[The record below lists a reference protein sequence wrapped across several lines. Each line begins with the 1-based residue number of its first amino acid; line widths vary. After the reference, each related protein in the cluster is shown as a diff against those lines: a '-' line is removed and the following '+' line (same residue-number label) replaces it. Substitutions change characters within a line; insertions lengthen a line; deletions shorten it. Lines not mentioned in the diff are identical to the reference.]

1 MTNIT
6 LDGLPAKTG
15 TVSDAGIIH
24 YREGGVDKKM
34 TVADFLIKISEEYSA
49 DINSFLASVDKEAA
63 RIALGVSRRT
73 TVSNVDY
80 TVLTT
85 DKVIAQTGTMSEART
100 FSLPSAASFPAG
112 EELIIIDQSGTVTP
126 TNKIIVTRNGS
137 NTIDGATSK
146 DITAAYGFLRLICNG
161 IDSWKIVNVDPIV
174 SATTSVPGIVELLT
188 NAELQTGTDTTRA
201 ATAAAILSLFAPST
215 LSTDTCAN
223 LPVNSGSGFSKIMI
237 QAGTMSAGAG
247 FITETLAQ
255 AFPNAFLFVMP
266 VYIAS
271 SYRSYNVDILS
282 LSQFRAEAISSSSTS
297 TRYLAFGY

>member
-49 DINSFLASVDKEAA
+49 DINSFLASVDKAAA

-73 TVSNVDY
+73 TVNNVDY

-85 DKVIAQTGTMSEART
+85 DKVIAQTGTMSAART

-112 EELIIIDQSGTVTP
+112 EELIIIDQSGTITP

-201 ATAAAILSLFAPST
+201 ATAAAILSLFTSST

-255 AFPNAFLFVMP
+255 AFPNAFLFVIP
-266 VYIAS
+266 VHIAS

-282 LSQFRAEAISSSSTS
+282 LSQVRAEAISSASTS

>member
-15 TVSDAGIIH
+15 TISDSGIIH

-34 TVADFLIKISEEYSA
+34 TVADFLIRISEEYST
-49 DINSFLASVDKEAA
+49 DINTFLGAADKAA
-63 RIALGVSRRT
+63 GRAALGIARRT
-73 TVSNVDY
+73 AVSNADY
-80 TVLTT
+80 TILVT
-85 DKVIAQTGTMSEART
+85 DKVIAQTGTMSAART

-161 IDSWKIVNVDPIV
+161 VDSWKIVNADPIV

-188 NAELQTGTDTTRA
+188 NAELATGTDTTRA
-201 ATAAAILSLFAPST
+201 ATAAAIASAVLGFNQSWQDVTGSRALSTTYTNSTGRPIEVKVTVSLGNTNTFTNLIVGGINASRVVGPGAGTYTYEMSAIVPNGISYSVSGGSPT
-215 LSTDTCAN
+215 LSSWRE
-223 LPVNSGSGFSKIMI
+223 L
-237 QAGTMSAGAG
+237 
-247 FITETLAQ
+247 
-255 AFPNAFLFVMP
+255 
-266 VYIAS
+266 
-271 SYRSYNVDILS
+271 R
-282 LSQFRAEAISSSSTS
+282 
-297 TRYLAFGY
+297 